1 MVQSGYG
8 FFLGGKRGHEKPET
22 HEPRRGLSARARQ
35 SGPLHAVCVRR
46 IPRVRGGG
54 GTRFVV
60 SSLIPAAPVR
70 PPSPG
75 SGRRIRSRHPAFF
88 PSPIGRGECLRVV
101 TERAPAAREPVEV
114 RGGKGAGTR
123 RKLPATGYRAVRS
136 LPPSLAKK
144 DTTKPAVGADPCV
157 RPRLLLSLRQ
167 KKGHD
172 RACPS
177 SVRDRARGSPPHKNA
192 GATRAS
198 PAALHTEPSA
208 RSMPVP
214 PAPS

>member
-1 MVQSGYG
+1 MTQATRRLRVKGFRENGSIGVR
-8 FFLGGKRGHEKPET
+8 FFLGGKKG
-22 HEPRRGLSARARQ
+22 PRKTRNARAQTRPGARQ
-35 SGPLHAVCVRR
+35 
-46 IPRVRGGG
+46 
-54 GTRFVV
+54 
-60 SSLIPAAPVR
+60 
-70 PPSPG
+70 
-75 SGRRIRSRHPAFF
+75 PAFF
-88 PSPIGRGECLRVV
+88 PSAIGRGECLRVV